1 MPMFYLSD
9 YILSNKPDI
18 ISVFAG
24 VFIMCIS
31 VQIVMWVIRRNQ

>member
-1 MPMFYLSD
+1 MYWLLSD

-18 ISVFAG
+18 IGVLAS

-31 VQIVMWVIRRNQ
+31 IQIVMWVTRRNQ